1 MVVSWVCIYL
11 KGHTSQNVML
21 QISYRKCTYYEGVVK
36 KKTETKKEELK
47 LCTAE

>member
-11 KGHTSQNVML
+11 EGHTSQNVML
-21 QISYRKCTYYEGVVK
+21 QISYRKCAYYEGVVK
-36 KKTETKKEELK
+36 KTEKKKEELK